1 MTASISITSSGAPER
16 ITEVTSTVEGP
27 SARTSSAAARTSSS
41 AEAPLS
47 ASLSVMKP
55 SSNWLG
61 VSTSATGITVERYF
75 GGIAGFTK
83 QPDVALPMTGSQVY
97 VASGLAA
104 LTRATAST
112 ITSAISGE
120 PW

>member
-1 MTASISITSSGAPER
+1 MSS
-16 ITEVTSTVEGP
+16 SDEGP
-27 SARTSSAAARTSSS
+27 LRPSR
-41 AEAPLS
+41 
-47 ASLSVMKP
+47 SVMKP

-83 QPDVALPMTGSQVY
+83 QPEVALPMTGSQVY

-104 LTRATAST
+104 FTCATASA